1 MNRLWRAPC
10 KGGVSQWVQIPPGD
24 GAPAGSDWSSHGGNE
39 VAGRAGKAR
48 KRGNQDEL
56 AKPLVGVQLVQVQPG
71 QSRSGQAGSECCHS
85 PGDCGCEAYTA
96 SKQAVRIS
104 SEIFD
109 YCDADAVQPAE
120 GSIRPTV
127 MRGGTGVAGV
137 SSPGHAYQRTSR
149 EPRRAPCLS
158 AVWA

>member
-39 VAGRAGKAR
+39 VAGRTGKAR

-71 QSRSGQAGSECCHS
+71 QSRSRS
-85 PGDCGCEAYTA
+85 PATGGNRTCQSLFIKIWFPSRLPGWRLQGLTH
-96 SKQAVRIS
+96 
-104 SEIFD
+104 
-109 YCDADAVQPAE
+109 
-120 GSIRPTV
+120 PT
-127 MRGGTGVAGV
+127 R
-137 SSPGHAYQRTSR
+137 
-149 EPRRAPCLS
+149 
-158 AVWA
+158 